1 MNINKAI
8 NILELSSKY
17 NSKNITEL
25 TQQELKHTYHILA
38 LNYHPD
44 KNKNYYAKEKFQN
57 VQNAYSFLNKL
68 ITYNIDIN
76 SNFDDDN
83 DNDNDNDNNNNEIY
97 STPYTELVI
106 NLLKLLLKNFEN
118 NEIKKNEID
127 KFQQKC
133 IDYSFKIIDKLF
145 DKINVSVLEDL
156 YKFINNNN
164 IFNYSLETLN
174 FFKEIIKK
182 KLIKYNIYIINP
194 GLDSIFNSEIFKLE
208 ISNGD
213 YIYIPLWHSELIY
226 EENIIKIE
234 PILQNNI
241 GIDINNNLHY
251 NYCSTFENL
260 VQLIHN
266 NINYINIKI
275 NNIDFKL
282 PISSLYFKKQQ
293 MYVFKKVGIPIANP
307 NDIFDNNIKGNII
320 ININLQ

>member
-17 NSKNITEL
+17 NSNNISKL
-25 TQQELKHTYHILA
+25 TSQELKHTYHILA

-57 VQNAYSFLNKL
+57 IQNAYSFLNKL
-68 ITYNIDIN
+68 INHNIDIN
-76 SNFDDDN
+76 NCNFDIENDDE
-83 DNDNDNDNNNNEIY
+83 DEIY
-97 STPYTELVI
+97 LTPYADLII
-106 NLLKLLLKNFEN
+106 NLLKFLLKNFEN
-118 NEIKKNEID
+118 DEIKRNEIN

-133 IDYSFKIIDKLF
+133 IDYSLKIIDKLF
-145 DKINVSVLEDL
+145 DKINVSVLEDI
-156 YKFINNNN
+156 YKYINDNN

-182 KLIKYNIYIINP
+182 KLIKYNIYIVNP
-194 GLDSIFNSEIFKLE
+194 ELDSIFNSEIFKLE

-241 GIDINNNLHY
+241 GIDVNNNLHY
-251 NYCSTFENL
+251 SYYSTFEEL
-260 VQLIHN
+260 VKLIHN
-266 NINYINIKI
+266 NINYINIEI

-282 PISSLYFKKQQ
+282 PISALYFKKQQ
-293 MYVFKKVGIPIANP
+293 IYTFKNVGIPIANP
-307 NDIFDNNIKGNII
+307 NDIFDNNIRGNII

>member
-1 MNINKAI
+1 M
-8 NILELSSKY
+8 L
-17 NSKNITEL
+17 
-25 TQQELKHTYHILA
+25 
-38 LNYHPD
+38 
-44 KNKNYYAKEKFQN
+44 KNY
-57 VQNAYSFLNKL
+57 LN
-68 ITYNIDIN
+68 I
-76 SNFDDDN
+76 
-83 DNDNDNDNNNNEIY
+83 E
-97 STPYTELVI
+97 
-106 NLLKLLLKNFEN
+106 NL
-118 NEIKKNEID
+118 
-127 KFQQKC
+127 
-133 IDYSFKIIDKLF
+133 S
-145 DKINVSVLEDL
+145 VSEDL

-174 FFKEIIKK
+174 FFKDIIKK

-194 GLDSIFNSEIFKLE
+194 ELDSIFNSEIFKLE
-208 ISNGD
+208 INNGD
-213 YIYIPLWHSELIY
+213 CVYIPLWHSELIY

-251 NYCSTFENL
+251 TYCSTFENL

-293 MYVFKKVGIPIANP
+293 MYTFKKVGIPIANP
-307 NDIFDNNIKGNII
+307 NDIFDNKIKGNII